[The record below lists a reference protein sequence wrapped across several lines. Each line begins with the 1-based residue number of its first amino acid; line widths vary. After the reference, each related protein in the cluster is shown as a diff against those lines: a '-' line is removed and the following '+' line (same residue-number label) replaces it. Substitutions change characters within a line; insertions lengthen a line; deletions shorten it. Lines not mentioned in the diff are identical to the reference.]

1 MSSSVIQGYSSELPL
16 FFSTSALNFFG
27 SGLSSSPFSNNVS
40 ALPEILYGP
49 QRAHSTRVPSPV
61 LIPHFADF
69 SQTGQVSR
77 IIIPPLSS
85 IKLAHQ
91 RATRTPDPTRRG
103 RNGSRG
109 AERLSGGK
117 EKPSL
122 RPRNHS
128 KGGFSLANDIAKLYR
143 EGQLSLANDIAK
155 LHALPLLRILPN
167 YMRGL
172 AKRTGD
178 SLMNPSL
185 PTYVRHGARKE
196 LE

>member
-1 MSSSVIQGYSSELPL
+1 MSASVIQGYSSESPL

-61 LIPHFADF
+61 LIPHFAGF

-91 RATRTPDPTRRG
+91 RATRTLDSPE
-103 RNGSRG
+103 G
-109 AERLSGGK
+109 AEMAPGALPGALKGK
-117 EKPSL
+117 EKPL
-122 RPRNHS
+122 LRNHS
-128 KGGFSLANDIAKLYR
+128 EGGADRLALDVPHLGHPIHGWSLTGPSNRFRSTFSD
-143 EGQLSLANDIAK
+143 
-155 LHALPLLRILPN
+155 LLVECL
-167 YMRGL
+167 L
-172 AKRTGD
+172 T
-178 SLMNPSL
+178 LCPSL
-185 PTYVRHGARKE
+185 GSHDEIVE
-196 LE
+196 